1 MRVSGG
7 FVCGAWIGLLACQA
21 ALDLDDYTFDSPDV
35 PAYSGSGGGVSD
47 GGGSTGG
54 ASTGGANTG
63 GANTGGAN
71 AGGVSGADGGRS
83 AQAGAAGSA
92 GSDPGRSAGAES
104 AEGVAGASPGS
115 GPLRISSGY
124 ATNGPFHGYSYT
136 FVVVSTDPAAR
147 PVSISPV
154 CDDNGCVPA
163 FEDNAICA
171 RGVVGAAPDFVSSA
185 YAGFDLN
192 QDQAGAIDSVLLM
205 GQSLM
210 LTFTNPGASDLRVQ
224 LVTPDGTTYCHALGQ
239 TPSPAVLPLVEF
251 DTACWDD
258 TGSRFVTSLPVS
270 ALHLVVPSV
279 DNADVSFEFCLLD
292 VATR

>member
-7 FVCGAWIGLLACQA
+7 FVCWAGVGLLACQA
-21 ALDLDDYTFDSPDV
+21 ALDLDDYTFDSPEV

-47 GGGSTGG
+47 GG
-54 ASTGGANTG
+54 ASTGGANGG
-63 GANTGGAN
+63 GANSGGAN

-83 AQAGAAGSA
+83 AQAGTAGSA
-92 GSDPGRSAGAES
+92 GGDPGRSAGAE
-104 AEGVAGASPGS
+104 GVAGASAGS
-115 GPLRISSGY
+115 LRISSGY

-192 QDQAGAIDSVLLM
+192 QDETGAIDSVILT
-205 GQSLM
+205 GQSLT
-210 LTFTNPGASDLRVQ
+210 LRFTNPGASELRVQ

-251 DTACWDD
+251 NTACWDD

-270 ALHLVVPSV
+270 ALHLVVPSL
-279 DNADVSFEFCLLD
+279 DNVDVSFEFCLLD

>member
-7 FVCGAWIGLLACQA
+7 FVCGAWVGLLACQA
-21 ALDLDDYTFDSPDV
+21 ALDLDDYTFDSPEV
-35 PAYSGSGGGVSD
+35 PPYSGSGGGVSD
-47 GGGSTGG
+47 GGANTGV
-54 ASTGGANTG
+54 ANTGVANTGVANTG
-63 GANTGGAN
+63 GANTGG
-71 AGGVSGADGGRS
+71 VSGADGGRN
-83 AQAGAAGSA
+83 AEAGTAGSA
-92 GSDPGRSAGAES
+92 GSDSGRSAGAEG
-104 AEGVAGASPGS
+104 AEGVASASPGS
-115 GPLRISSGY
+115 LRISNGY

-154 CDDNGCVPA
+154 CDDSGCVPA

-192 QDQAGAIDSVLLM
+192 QDEIGAIDSVILT
-205 GQSLM
+205 GQSLT
-210 LTFTNPGASDLRVQ
+210 LRFTNPGASELRVQ
-224 LVTPDGTTYCHALGQ
+224 LVTPDGTSYCHSLGQ
-239 TPSPAVLPLVEF
+239 TSGPAVLPLVEF
-251 DTACWDD
+251 DTACWDG
-258 TGSRFVTSLPVS
+258 TGTAFVTTLPVS

-279 DNADVSFEFCLLD
+279 DDADVPFEFCLLD